1 MTHRSFASV
10 AGLAAVSPDAA
21 LAHDAFGDL
30 GPFYGALLHPL
41 ADPAQGLI
49 LAGIAVL
56 LARQPIASV
65 RWAWIALAA
74 VGALIVGLG
83 SLVPLAGPG
92 LAVVALSAV
101 GLGVLAL
108 TGLDLGR
115 WLSIALSVG
124 AAILAGLAVDLPE
137 GSRAAGL
144 AAFGG
149 AVGIAL
155 CALLVWGLVESLQ
168 SRFGR
173 VAGAI
178 AGSWI
183 AAVGTMATAF
193 SLVGT

>member
-1 MTHRSFASV
+1 VKHLSFALL

-56 LARQPIASV
+56 LARQSIASV
-65 RWAWIALAA
+65 RWAWIALAV
-74 VGALIVGLG
+74 VGALTMGLG
-83 SLVPLAGPG
+83 LLIPFAGPE
-92 LAVVALSAV
+92 LAVVALSAA

-115 WLSIALSVG
+115 WPSIALSVG
-124 AAILAGLAVDLPE
+124 AAVLAGLAVDLPD
-137 GSRAAGL
+137 GPRAAGL

-155 CALLVWGLVESLQ
+155 GALLVWGLVDSLQ

-173 VAGAI
+173 VAGAV

-193 SLVGT
+193 SLAGT

>member
-1 MTHRSFASV
+1 MKHLSFALL

-56 LARQPIASV
+56 LARQSIASV
-65 RWAWIALAA
+65 RWAWIALAV
-74 VGALIVGLG
+74 VGALTMGLG
-83 SLVPLAGPG
+83 LLIPFAGPE
-92 LAVVALSAV
+92 LAVVALSAA

-115 WLSIALSVG
+115 WPSIALSVG
-124 AAILAGLAVDLPE
+124 AAVLAGLAVDLPD
-137 GSRAAGL
+137 GPRAAGL

-155 CALLVWGLVESLQ
+155 GALLVWGLVDSLQ

-173 VAGAI
+173 VAGAV

-193 SLVGT
+193 SLAGT

>member
-1 MTHRSFASV
+1 MKNRRFAPL
-10 AGLAAVSPDAA
+10 AGLAAISPERA
-21 LAHDAFGDL
+21 LGHDAFGDL

-41 ADPAQGLI
+41 ADPVQGLI

-65 RWAWIALAA
+65 RGAWISLAV
-74 VGALIVGLG
+74 VGTLIVGLG
-83 SLVPLAGPG
+83 ALVPLAGPG
-92 LAVVALSAV
+92 PVVISLSAA

-115 WLSIALSVG
+115 WPSIAFSVG
-124 AAILAGLAVDLPE
+124 AAILAGLAVDLPD
-137 GSRAAGL
+137 GPRAASL

-155 CALLVWGLVESLQ
+155 VALLVWGFVDSLQ
-168 SRFGR
+168 NRFGR

-183 AAVGTMATAF
+183 AAIGTMATAF

>member
-1 MTHRSFASV
+1 MKHLSFALL
-10 AGLAAVSPDAA
+10 AGLAAVSPDAV

-56 LARQPIASV
+56 LARQSIASV
-65 RWAWIALAA
+65 RWAWIALAV
-74 VGALIVGLG
+74 VGALTMGLG
-83 SLVPLAGPG
+83 LLIPFAGPE
-92 LAVVALSAV
+92 LAVVALSAA

-115 WLSIALSVG
+115 WPSIALSVG
-124 AAILAGLAVDLPE
+124 AAVLAGLAVDLPD
-137 GSRAAGL
+137 GPRAAGL

-155 CALLVWGLVESLQ
+155 GALLVWGLVDSLQ

-173 VAGAI
+173 VAGAV

-193 SLVGT
+193 SLAGT